1 MEDES
6 KARAA
11 VRNLNGTLVKG
22 RSIKV
27 EKSGSKGP
35 KKPSQK
41 LFIGNIAEGTT
52 SEELKALFEEY
63 TPVLEADIIKNYGNW
78 LRWNLQSLKQSYN
91 MSNKFKNKLQTKQ
104 NPVQQR
110 TNLSFRG
117 LT

>member
-1 MEDES
+1 VIFLLKFDYNQSVFFNSFVHMEDES

-41 LFIGNIAEGTT
+41 LFVGNIAEGTT

-78 LRWNLQSLKQSYN
+78 LR
-91 MSNKFKNKLQTKQ
+91 
-104 NPVQQR
+104 
-110 TNLSFRG
+110 
-117 LT
+117 